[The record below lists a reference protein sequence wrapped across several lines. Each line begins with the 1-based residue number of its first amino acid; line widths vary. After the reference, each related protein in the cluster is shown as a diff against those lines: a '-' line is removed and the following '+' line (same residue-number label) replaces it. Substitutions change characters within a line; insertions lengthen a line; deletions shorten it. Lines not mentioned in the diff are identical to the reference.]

1 MRTVIAAAWVIA
13 LGGCSGAPAEA
24 PKPGSGPTVVVT
36 STSAPDEPLPT
47 SRPPRTAVVAGH
59 QLTYP
64 DGRTVQLPR
73 GLGLSGL
80 ARHEGG
86 YLAAGNLAFEG
97 TVGMHRLDAQGR
109 IVGES
114 WTSTG
119 PPLVAPDG
127 QVAWVSL
134 VAPESGETGPTLIH
148 AGERTQELS
157 GLFSPNLLHFDGET
171 VTFTAR
177 SPVRGSWPSATYVTD
192 LVGPPRR
199 IGGPPRWGRAYSPSG
214 ENWYR
219 YRRHS
224 LRIVTPEGET
234 SIPTR
239 RLFRTM
245 GSLFWE
251 DDRNLLGTYV
261 RDGRMAVA
269 RIDLDGRLSIA
280 SPWRRKDLNG
290 FAFLS

>member
-134 VAPESGETGPTLIH
+134 VVPESVETGPTLIH
-148 AGERTQELS
+148 VGQRTQELN
-157 GLFSPNLLHFDGET
+157 GIIYPYLTGFDGKT

-177 SPVRGSWPSATYVTD
+177 SLIGRQWKSGVFTTD

-199 IGGPPRWGRAYSPSG
+199 IAEPDRLWRAYSPSG
-214 ENWYR
+214 ENWYG

-224 LRIVTPEGET
+224 LRIVTPDGATE
-234 SIPTR
+234 IPMG
-239 RLFRTM
+239 RLARTM
-245 GSLFWE
+245 SGLFWE
-251 DDRNLLGTYV
+251 DDRHLLGTYA

-269 RIDLDGRLSIA
+269 RIGLDGHISIA
-280 SPWRRKDLNG
+280 SDWRRKDLNG